1 MPEFQKTPLAGV
13 VVVVP
18 RVFGDDRGFFME
30 TFNARD
36 FSDAG
41 LPAEFV
47 QDNHSRSSRGVLRG
61 LHYQYP
67 RWQGKLVRCV
77 SGRIYDVAV
86 DIRRQSPT
94 FGQWFG
100 AWLDDSNR
108 QQMYVPPGFAHGF
121 AVESDTADVVYKC
134 TDIYVPEQDAGIR
147 YDDPD
152 VAVTWPVSD
161 AQVSEKDANA
171 PSLKD
176 LPDLTVSD

>member
-1 MPEFQKTPLAGV
+1 MPEFQKTPLDGV

-121 AVESDTADVVYKC
+121 AVESETADVVYKC

-152 VAVTWPVSD
+152 VAVDWPVSD
-161 AQVSEKDANA
+161 AQVSEKDATA
-171 PSLKD
+171 PSLSD